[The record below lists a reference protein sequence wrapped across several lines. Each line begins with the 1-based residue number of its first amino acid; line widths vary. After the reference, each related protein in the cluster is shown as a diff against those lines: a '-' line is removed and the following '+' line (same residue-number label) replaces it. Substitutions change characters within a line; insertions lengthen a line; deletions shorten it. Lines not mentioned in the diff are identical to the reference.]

1 MKAALIFDTV
11 NDLVFG
17 KWDSTF
23 IERLKTFSIQENQND
38 VTENNT
44 VSQLLAPIITSQ
56 RVMAAQFGNTYS
68 SIQCKDKT
76 TIVFDEW
83 LDHVFMIISEDY
95 VDDAH
100 RELLDFKTFVQH
112 ICGQNINLLHS
123 SVYQD
128 WLSVLL
134 DSRTKG
140 DTIPGANGVIGESGA
155 TMAALNALKSVSKS
169 IKLPHQHS
177 HLMLFV
183 GDKLLAL
190 YSSRG
195 TEDLSPPDLILLSI
209 QCIAAQEY
217 WLEIKNEENN
227 DLDDQE
233 IIRLPWL
240 STENSAVVNLCA
252 GPAGSPCAPHSIHL
266 AEVAPRITFAVVVD
280 MDLRE
285 TGISAYMSNQI
296 LSNLRRLLLQRN
308 LELLPN
314 TLDSLEAALK
324 KTTDALRKN
333 KANSNLC
340 ARLTSRMLELRKSC
354 TTTTPLTPE
363 TTATAMH
370 TALEAV
376 IEQLKP
382 DIPSLK
388 MEQPLK
394 DLRGILSPYVEFLC
408 VKAKRYFS
416 LGSYPFQSDILFRL
430 QFVFKSTGETD
441 ASCSLTLHKYVEE
454 FPGLIHFI
462 YVDRTAG
469 RFLAPDMAD
478 CADMLAPDTV
488 RRAVCRSF
496 AVVREGYC
504 AATWRRGALHGCAL
518 VWWERRGQPVPDR
531 QVHGVGERRGQPVR
545 PATPPH
551 PAAVRALPPPGDI
564 RGSFYRYPTD
574 KCTVWGSGAASPC
587 GPPPRRTLPPC
598 ARCRRPGT
606 SAAASTGTRQ
616 TSARC
621 GGAARPA
628 RAARHPAAPCRR
640 ARAAAARGHPRQLLQ
655 VPDRQVHGV
664 GERRGQPV
672 RPATP
677 PHPAAVRALPPPGD
691 IRGSFYRYPTDKCT
705 VWGSGAASPCGPPPR
720 RTLPPCARCRRPGTS
735 AAASTGTRQTSAR
748 CGGAARP
755 ARAARHPAAPCRRAR
770 AAAARGHPRQLLQV
784 PDRQVHGVGE
794 RRGQPVRPAT
804 PPHPAA
810 VRALPPPG
818 DIRGSFYR
826 YPTDKCTVWGS
837 GAASPCGPPPRRTL
851 PPCARCRRPGT
862 SAAASTGT
870 RQTSAR
876 CGGAARP
883 ARAARHP
890 AAPCRRARAAAA
902 RGHPRQLLQVP
913 DRQVHGVGE
922 RRGQPVRPATPPH
935 PAAVRALPPPGDIRG
950 SFYRQLLELAFP
962 GDSRGVSVKELICI
976 HLGLLPAST
985 AVQQARRLAHSVHEL
1000 AGDVPTGAADL
1011 L

>member
-23 IERLKTFSIQENQND
+23 IERMKTFSLQENQND

-123 SVYQD
+123 SIYQD

-134 DSRTKG
+134 DCRTKG

-155 TMAALNALKSVSKS
+155 TTSALNALKSVSKS
-169 IKLPHQHS
+169 LKLPYNHS

-217 WLEIKNEENN
+217 WLEVQNEDNN
-227 DLDDQE
+227 PDNQE

-252 GPAGSPCAPHSIHL
+252 GPGASPCAPHSIHL
-266 AEVAPRITFAVVVD
+266 AEIAPRITFAVVVD
-280 MDLRE
+280 LDLRE

-333 KANSNLC
+333 KANANLC

-388 MEQPLK
+388 MEKALK
-394 DLRGILSPYVEFLC
+394 DLKGILSPYVEFLG

-416 LGSYPFQSDILFRL
+416 MAS
-430 QFVFKSTGETD
+430 STGETD

-518 VWWERRGQPVPDR
+518 VWWERRGQPV
-531 QVHGVGERRGQPVR
+531 R
-545 PATPPH
+545 PA
-551 PAAVRALPPPGDI
+551 V
-564 RGSFYRYPTD
+564 
-574 KCTVWGSGAASPC
+574 
-587 GPPPRRTLPPC
+587 
-598 ARCRRPGT
+598 
-606 SAAASTGTRQ
+606 
-616 TSARC
+616 
-621 GGAARPA
+621 
-628 RAARHPAAPCRR
+628 
-640 ARAAAARGHPRQLLQ
+640 
-655 VPDRQVHGV
+655 
-664 GERRGQPV
+664 
-672 RPATP
+672 
-677 PHPAAVRALPPPGD
+677 
-691 IRGSFYRYPTDKCT
+691 
-705 VWGSGAASPCGPPPR
+705 
-720 RTLPPCARCRRPGTS
+720 
-735 AAASTGTRQTSAR
+735 
-748 CGGAARP
+748 
-755 ARAARHPAAPCRRAR
+755 
-770 AAAARGHPRQLLQV
+770 
-784 PDRQVHGVGE
+784 
-794 RRGQPVRPAT
+794 
-804 PPHPAA
+804 
-810 VRALPPPG
+810 
-818 DIRGSFYR
+818 
-826 YPTDKCTVWGS
+826 
-837 GAASPCGPPPRRTL
+837 
-851 PPCARCRRPGT
+851 
-862 SAAASTGT
+862 
-870 RQTSAR
+870 
-876 CGGAARP
+876 
-883 ARAARHP
+883 
-890 AAPCRRARAAAA
+890 
-902 RGHPRQLLQVP
+902 
-913 DRQVHGVGE
+913 
-922 RRGQPVRPATPPH
+922 PPH

-1000 AGDVPTGAADL
+1000 AGDVATGAADL

>member
-1 MKAALIFDTV
+1 MKAALIFDSV

-17 KWDSTF
+17 KWDSAF
-23 IERLKTFSIQENQND
+23 IERMKTFGVQENQAD
-38 VTENNT
+38 VTEYIM

-68 SIQCKDKT
+68 SIQCTDKT
-76 TIVFDEW
+76 SLVFDEW
-83 LDHVFMIISEDY
+83 LDHVFMIISEDL

-123 SVYQD
+123 SIYQD

-155 TMAALNALKSVSKS
+155 TMAALNALKSAYKD
-169 IKLPHQHS
+169 IKLPYQHC

-195 TEDLSPPDLILLSI
+195 SEDLSPPDLILLSI

-217 WLEIKNEENN
+217 WTDFNN
-227 DLDDQE
+227 DESDEGNQE

-252 GPAGSPCAPHSIHL
+252 GPTGSPCAPHSIHL
-266 AEVAPRITFAVVVD
+266 AEVAPRITFVVVAD

-285 TGISAYMSNQI
+285 VGISAYLSNQI

-308 LELLPN
+308 LELLPT
-314 TLDSLEAALK
+314 TLDSLETALK

-394 DLRGILSPYVEFLC
+394 DLRGILAPYVEFLC

-416 LGSYPFQSDILFRL
+416 LGS
-430 QFVFKSTGETD
+430 GETD

-462 YVDRTAG
+462 YVDRTVG

-496 AVVREGYC
+496 GVVREGYV
-504 AATWRRGALHGCAL
+504 AAT
-518 VWWERRGQPVPDR
+518 
-531 QVHGVGERRGQPVR
+531 
-545 PATPPH
+545 
-551 PAAVRALPPPGDI
+551 
-564 RGSFYRYPTD
+564 
-574 KCTVWGSGAASPC
+574 
-587 GPPPRRTLPPC
+587 C
-598 ARCRRPGT
+598 ARCRRPAT
-606 SAAASTGTRQ
+606 YAAPSTDNCWNWRSPT
-616 TSARC
+616 T
-621 GGAARPA
+621 
-628 RAARHPAAPCRR
+628 PAAC
-640 ARAAAARGHPRQLLQ
+640 Q
-655 VPDRQVHGV
+655 
-664 GERRGQPV
+664 
-672 RPATP
+672 
-677 PHPAAVRALPPPGD
+677 
-691 IRGSFYRYPTDKCT
+691 
-705 VWGSGAASPCGPPPR
+705 
-720 RTLPPCARCRRPGTS
+720 
-735 AAASTGTRQTSAR
+735 
-748 CGGAARP
+748 
-755 ARAARHPAAPCRRAR
+755 
-770 AAAARGHPRQLLQV
+770 
-784 PDRQVHGVGE
+784 
-794 RRGQPVRPAT
+794 
-804 PPHPAA
+804 
-810 VRALPPPG
+810 
-818 DIRGSFYR
+818 
-826 YPTDKCTVWGS
+826 
-837 GAASPCGPPPRRTL
+837 
-851 PPCARCRRPGT
+851 
-862 SAAASTGT
+862 
-870 RQTSAR
+870 
-876 CGGAARP
+876 
-883 ARAARHP
+883 
-890 AAPCRRARAAAA
+890 
-902 RGHPRQLLQVP
+902 
-913 DRQVHGVGE
+913 
-922 RRGQPVRPATPPH
+922 
-935 PAAVRALPPPGDIRG
+935 
-950 SFYRQLLELAFP
+950 
-962 GDSRGVSVKELICI
+962 SRN
-976 HLGLLPAST
+976 
-985 AVQQARRLAHSVHEL
+985 
-1000 AGDVPTGAADL
+1000 
-1011 L
+1011 

>member
-1 MKAALIFDTV
+1 MKAALVFDSV

-17 KWDSTF
+17 KWDDVF
-23 IERLKTFSIQENQND
+23 IERMKTFSVQENQND

-68 SIQCKDKT
+68 SMQCKDKT

-83 LDHVFMIISEDY
+83 LDHVFVIISEDN

-112 ICGQNINLLHS
+112 ICGQNVNLLHS
-123 SVYQD
+123 SIYQD

-134 DSRTKG
+134 ESRTKG

-155 TMAALNALKSVSKS
+155 TMAALNALKSASKD
-169 IKLPHQHS
+169 IKLPYQHS

-195 TEDLSPPDLILLSI
+195 SEDLSPPDLILLSI

-217 WLEIKNEENN
+217 WKEVSNEDSDEN
-227 DLDDQE
+227 DPQ
-233 IIRLPWL
+233 IVRLPWL

-252 GPAGSPCAPHSIHL
+252 GPTGSPCAPHSIHL

-285 TGISAYMSNQI
+285 VGVSTYMANQI

-314 TLDSLEAALK
+314 TLDALETALK

-394 DLRGILSPYVEFLC
+394 NLRATLAPYVEFLC

-416 LGSYPFQSDILFRL
+416 LGS
-430 QFVFKSTGETD
+430 STSESD

-478 CADMLAPDTV
+478 CADMLAPETV
-488 RRAVCRSF
+488 RRAVWRSLC
-496 AVVREGYC
+496 VVREGYC
-504 AATWRRGALHGCAL
+504 AGTWRRGALHACAL
-518 VWWERRGQPVPDR
+518 LWWERRA
-531 QVHGVGERRGQPVR
+531 QPVR
-545 PATPPH
+545 PVAPPH

-564 RGSFYRYPTD
+564 
-574 KCTVWGSGAASPC
+574 
-587 GPPPRRTLPPC
+587 
-598 ARCRRPGT
+598 
-606 SAAASTGTRQ
+606 Q
-616 TSARC
+616 
-621 GGAARPA
+621 
-628 RAARHPAAPCRR
+628 
-640 ARAAAARGHPRQLLQ
+640 
-655 VPDRQVHGV
+655 
-664 GERRGQPV
+664 
-672 RPATP
+672 
-677 PHPAAVRALPPPGD
+677 
-691 IRGSFYRYPTDKCT
+691 
-705 VWGSGAASPCGPPPR
+705 
-720 RTLPPCARCRRPGTS
+720 
-735 AAASTGTRQTSAR
+735 
-748 CGGAARP
+748 
-755 ARAARHPAAPCRRAR
+755 
-770 AAAARGHPRQLLQV
+770 
-784 PDRQVHGVGE
+784 
-794 RRGQPVRPAT
+794 
-804 PPHPAA
+804 
-810 VRALPPPG
+810 
-818 DIRGSFYR
+818 
-826 YPTDKCTVWGS
+826 
-837 GAASPCGPPPRRTL
+837 
-851 PPCARCRRPGT
+851 
-862 SAAASTGT
+862 
-870 RQTSAR
+870 
-876 CGGAARP
+876 
-883 ARAARHP
+883 
-890 AAPCRRARAAAA
+890 
-902 RGHPRQLLQVP
+902 
-913 DRQVHGVGE
+913 
-922 RRGQPVRPATPPH
+922 
-935 PAAVRALPPPGDIRG
+935 G
-950 SFYRQLLELAFP
+950 SFYRQLTELAFP
-962 GDSRGVSVKELICI
+962 GDSRGITVKELICI

-1000 AGDVPTGAADL
+1000 AGEIGTGAADL